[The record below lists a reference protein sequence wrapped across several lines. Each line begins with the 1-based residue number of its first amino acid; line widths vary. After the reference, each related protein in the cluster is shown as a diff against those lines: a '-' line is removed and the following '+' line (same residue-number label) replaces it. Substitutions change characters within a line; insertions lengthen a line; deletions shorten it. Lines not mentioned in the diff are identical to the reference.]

1 MIEFPKMLLDLEP
14 EKSRSEEVSFPED
27 ASLSEQAIFPNA
39 PSAEPFLPIMPL
51 CPYVTF
57 PVMLGP
63 TSQDIFKSQATHW
76 MRKDVST
83 CCPDLAAGS
92 MEVAVASARS

>member
-1 MIEFPKMLLDLEP
+1 MIELPKMLLDLEP
-14 EKSRSEEVSFPED
+14 EKSRSEAVSFPED

-63 TSQDIFKSQATHW
+63 APTSQ
-76 MRKDVST
+76 
-83 CCPDLAAGS
+83 
-92 MEVAVASARS
+92 ASAVEAEN

>member
-1 MIEFPKMLLDLEP
+1 MLLDLEP
-14 EKSRSEEVSFPED
+14 EKSRSEAVSFPED

-63 TSQDIFKSQATHW
+63 APTSQ
-76 MRKDVST
+76 
-83 CCPDLAAGS
+83 
-92 MEVAVASARS
+92 ASAVEAEN